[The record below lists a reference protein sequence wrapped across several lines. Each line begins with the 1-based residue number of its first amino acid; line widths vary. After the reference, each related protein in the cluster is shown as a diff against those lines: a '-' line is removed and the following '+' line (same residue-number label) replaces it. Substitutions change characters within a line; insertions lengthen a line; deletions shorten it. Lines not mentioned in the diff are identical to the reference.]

1 VLKTRKMAA
10 SPTPMPSSIF
20 RKKLDPVATFVKW
33 MDLTDGRDKA
43 AKTIQYLARLF
54 AYLLKEEDR
63 NLSNQLS
70 NLMAAV
76 RDGRKLF
83 RFGKGVGDV
92 QQIVSAYNNS
102 KITMSS
108 KVYTIVSR
116 VGYFNYWLFDHI
128 VFLARSKVIN
138 VPNVADIQLYS
149 AYGWVVAIVF
159 GLADDFEQYT
169 ALTAQETEVIV
180 KGTRA
185 ELQAMRATK
194 TALQLRIVQKLGDLV
209 LSVSL
214 ARLPERVF
222 GEPWNESFVS
232 LSGIVAGAI
241 ACYTN
246 LKNARG

>member
-1 VLKTRKMAA
+1 MAA
-10 SPTPMPSSIF
+10 SPTPTPSSIF
-20 RKKLDPVATFVKW
+20 RKKIDGITTFVRW
-33 MDLTDGRDKA
+33 LEQTDGRDKA
-43 AKTIQYLARLF
+43 AKTIQYIARLF

-83 RFGKGVGDV
+83 RFGKGVADA
-92 QQIVSAYNNS
+92 QQIVNAYNNN
-102 KITMSS
+102 KLTMSS
-108 KVYTIVSR
+108 KVYTIISR

-128 VFLARSKVIN
+128 VYLARSKVIN
-138 VPNVADIQLYS
+138 VPNIADIQLYS
-149 AYGWVVAIVF
+149 AYGWVVAIIF
-159 GLADDFEQYT
+159 ALADDFEQYT

-185 ELQAMRATK
+185 ELQSMRATK
-194 TALQLRIVQKLGDLV
+194 TALQLKIVQKLGDLV

-214 ARLPERVF
+214 ARLPERIF

-241 ACYTN
+241 ASYTN
-246 LKNARG
+246 IKNVRG